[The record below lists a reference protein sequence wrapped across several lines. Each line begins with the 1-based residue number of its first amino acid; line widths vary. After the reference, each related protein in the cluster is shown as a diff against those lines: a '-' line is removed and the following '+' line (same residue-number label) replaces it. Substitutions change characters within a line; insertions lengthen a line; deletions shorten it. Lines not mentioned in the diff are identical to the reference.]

1 MSETKNIINLDLFT
15 AVEIE
20 INSDDKVQ
28 LFHQRVN
35 DGYINA
41 TKLCKNAGKRFND
54 WYRLNT
60 TTPFLE
66 ELAIVAGI
74 PATELIHIIKG
85 GDYKLQGTWVH
96 PQVAINLAQWLSPK
110 FAVQV
115 SKWVL
120 DWMSGNIPQKSL
132 PYHLE
137 RYVANM
143 HKIPQGYFSIL
154 NEMSQNLIAPLEN
167 QGYTLP
173 ANMLPDISQGRMF
186 SEWIRKEKNL
196 EPKSFPKYM
205 HEYSDGRLVEAR
217 LYPNKLLEDF
227 RNHFYNTWIKKKSR
241 DYFEKRDL
249 KAVPFLDSV
258 ISLLEGTK
266 VEPFKIK
273 EIEKTKDNS
282 LEKKENKKIVDSILG
297 DNPNLDNP
305 NFEKKLEKIS
315 LKNNQ

>member
-1 MSETKNIINLDLFT
+1 MNEKKNIIQLDLFT

-20 INSDDKVQ
+20 INSDDKIQ

-41 TKLCKNAGKRFND
+41 TELCKNAGKRFND

-60 TTPFLE
+60 TEPFLK
-66 ELAIVAGI
+66 ELSAVAGI
-74 PATELIHIIKG
+74 TATELVHIIKG
-85 GDYKLQGTWVH
+85 GDPRLQGTWIH

-120 DWMSGNIPQKSL
+120 DWMSGNIPQKNL

-154 NEMSQNLIAPLEN
+154 NEMTQNLIAPLEK

-173 ANMLPDISQGRMF
+173 DNMLPDISQGKMF
-186 SEWIRKEKNL
+186 SNWIRNEKEL
-196 EPKSFPKYM
+196 EPKDFPSYK
-205 HEYSDGRLVEAR
+205 HEYSDGRIVDAR

-227 RNHFYNTWIKKKSR
+227 RDHFYRVWIKERSK

-249 KAVPFLDSV
+249 KAVPYLQSV
-258 ISLLEGTK
+258 ISLIEGTK
-266 VEPFKIK
+266 VEPFRIK
-273 EIEKTKDNS
+273 EVRQIGNNLAEIKNN
-282 LEKKENKKIVDSILG
+282 KEIVDSIKKDHPELENKG
-297 DNPNLDNP
+297 
-305 NFEKKLEKIS
+305 FENK
-315 LKNNQ
+315 LKNISIKK